1 MSTEFQKQVKG
12 LAAPS
17 STPERAALRPEP
29 RDEDP
34 RARAARRAAELR
46 GHLGDVDEGT
56 DRFYID
62 PGSIPPGWSYEWKR
76 RTIYNME
83 DPAYQVHLAR
93 MGWEPV
99 PASRHP
105 EMMPKGYGSQTIER
119 DGQIL
124 MERPLEIT
132 EESRMAELR
141 RARAQVRAKEDQ
153 LSSAPQGQFDRNN
166 KDASMVKLK
175 KSYSAVEVPQE

>member
-1 MSTEFQKQVKG
+1 MATEFQKQVKG
-12 LAAPS
+12 LAAEA
-17 STPERAALRPEP
+17 TAPERAALRPEP

-46 GHLGDVDEGT
+46 EHLGSIDEGT
-56 DRFYID
+56 ERFYVD
-62 PGSIPPGWSYEWKR
+62 PSVIPPGWSYEWKR

-83 DPAYQVHLAR
+83 DPAYQVHLTR

-105 EMMPKGYGSQTIER
+105 EMMPGGAGFKTIER
-119 DGQIL
+119 DGLVL

-132 EESRMAELR
+132 EEARQIELR

-153 LSSAPQGQFDRNN
+153 LSSAPQGQFDRSN
-166 KDASMVKLK
+166 KEASLVKVK
-175 KSYSAVEVPQE
+175 KSYSPIEIPQE